1 MTHHAR
7 WYHRALR
14 LCPETLPSRV
24 RACVAVRE
32 QDGRIYFYNA
42 VTQVTQWEAP
52 PDLLSATP
60 AAASAARAPD
70 EWQQTTRSALSF
82 LTRCSV
88 LVCAWGALGFAHWV
102 CRVENA
108 ETDAGDAV
116 LTTDAR

>member
-7 WYHRALR
+7 GYHRALR

-52 PDLLSATP
+52 PDLLSAAP

-70 EWQQTTRSALSF
+70 EWQQTTRSARSF

-88 LVCAWGALGFAHWV
+88 LVCAWGVCIGVCALGV
-102 CRVENA
+102 RTGC
-108 ETDAGDAV
+108 AV
-116 LTTDAR
+116 LKTRRLTLEMPC